1 MRFMIPPQSPL
12 PRNSSLSCVVQRGP
26 LFAAVLL
33 GSGLICLQLPV
44 TVSAQSPAPRP
55 AQNSAQ
61 HFSHSS
67 AIHGTAKP
75 QPEPETPPPPLPK
88 WPANESPS
96 RASVTW
102 DSHGLRIEASNSS
115 LQQILSEV
123 SMKTG
128 TKVEGMGSDQRVY
141 GSYGPG
147 QAREVISQLLQGSG
161 YNVLLAGDLGSGA
174 PRQIVLSPRRQ
185 EGGSPAAANSTQEN
199 SNPDDEIPDN
209 NEVEEQP
216 QPPPQEP
223 IPMQPV
229 PGGGRPGFGPN
240 GPIRTPQQVM
250 EEMQQQQQQQLL
262 QQQQQQDNNSNPPEQ

>member
-1 MRFMIPPQSPL
+1 MRFMIPPLFSS
-12 PRNSSLSCVVQRGP
+12 PRNSSLSYVPRLP
-26 LFAAVLL
+26 FFAAFLL
-33 GSGLICLQLPV
+33 GSGLVCMQSPV
-44 TVSAQSPAPRP
+44 LASSQSPAPQSP
-55 AQNSAQ
+55 QNSTQ
-61 HFSHSS
+61 HFSHSP
-67 AIHGTAKP
+67 ATPGKAKP
-75 QPEPETPPPPLPK
+75 HPAPETPPPPPLPL

-96 RASVTW
+96 HASVTW

-115 LQQILSEV
+115 LQQILNDV
-123 SMKTG
+123 SMRTG
-128 TKVEGMGSDQRVY
+128 TKVEGLGSDQRVY

-174 PRQIVLSPRRQ
+174 PRQILLSPRRQ
-185 EGGSPAAANSTQEN
+185 EGGSPAAANSPQDD
-199 SNPDDEIPDN
+199 SNPDDEIPEN

-229 PGGGRPGFGPN
+229 PAGGRPGFGPN

-250 EEMQQQQQQQLL
+250 EEMQQQQQQQ
-262 QQQQQQDNNSNPPEQ
+262 QEQPQQQDNTGNPPE